1 MMATKTILTIISG
14 KNTNVSNSPLYFHK
28 TYVAGNLYQK
38 PLGANLDKKL
48 SFQHHIKEKIAKAS
62 TGIGVTKKLDNVP
75 PRNTLLRIFK

>member
-1 MMATKTILTIISG
+1 M
-14 KNTNVSNSPLYFHK
+14 
-28 TYVAGNLYQK
+28 AGNLYQK